1 MKDNVYKF
9 MVNCKKYVKCIFSNT
24 FFLWLISSIVL
35 TLIVENISLLSDRT
49 LYGSSQFDFVK
60 FTYNLLLIMLSS
72 SFIFLFKKRIFWFS
86 LVSLTWIGLSLG
98 NKMLLSFRGSP
109 LTISDIQ
116 MANMGLTLINQYFTK
131 VQIYL
136 AIILILIIV
145 ALFILLFIKS
155 PKKQKVNY
163 FLIIPSIIAFAFCF
177 KGYSN
182 KLISSQV
189 LSTNFW
195 DITTAYNSYGFPYS
209 FTSTVFN
216 YGIEK
221 PNGYS
226 EDYITNLSMELNTDT
241 LASATSDI
249 YSSISVDNQN
259 TNNKP
264 NIIMVQLESFFDPT
278 LMNDL
283 TFSEDPIPNFRRL
296 SEEYSSGYL
305 TVPTIGGGTSNTE
318 FEVITGLSTKLF
330 GPGQFPYNTLLQTS
344 TSESL
349 AYYLKNQG
357 YEATAMHNHYATFY
371 GRNIAYANLG
381 FDRFISRETMNIWE
395 YTPLTYAKDTVFVR
409 DIPELLSS
417 TDKSDFIYAVS
428 MQGHGS
434 YPDYEILP
442 EVNITVSGENLSAA
456 DKYRWEYYVQEINEM
471 DAIVLDLINEVN
483 ALGEPTIMAFYG
495 DHLPGLNIT
504 NDRLSDGT
512 IYDTPLL
519 IWDNLGLDKDSLS
532 LKSYQ
537 LSSYLLD
544 KLHLQGG
551 IVSSLHQLKSEYD
564 NYLDSLHAIQYDI
577 LYGKKYSY
585 GGESPYS
592 KTNMLFGFKEQGVG
606 EIEYEDDLI
615 ILKGGNFTESSKVCV
630 NGKEV
635 DTAFYGDTMLA
646 ISKDS
651 LKPGDTYTIRQVA
664 GDGTVL
670 RETFEYAY

>member
-1 MKDNVYKF
+1 MRDNVYKF

-241 LASATSDI
+241 LTSATSDI

-259 TNNKP
+259 TNKKP

-305 TVPTIGGGTSNTE
+305 TVPVIGGGTSNTE

-330 GPGQFPYNTLLQTS
+330 GPGQFPYNSLLQTS
-344 TSESL
+344 TSESM
-349 AYYLKNQG
+349 AYYLKDQG
-357 YEATAMHNHYATFY
+357 YSTTAMHNHEAIFY
-371 GRNIAYANLG
+371 GRNVAYANLG
-381 FDRFISRETMNIWE
+381 FDRFVPRETMNVE
-395 YTPLTYAKDTVFVR
+395 YTPTYYAKDTVFIN
-409 DIPELLSS
+409 DIPELISS
-417 TDKSDFIYAVS
+417 TEEKDFIYAVS
-428 MQGHGS
+428 VQGHGS

-442 EVNITVSGENLSAA
+442 EVNITVDGEDLSEG
-456 DKYRWEYYVQEINEM
+456 DKNSWQYYVQQIHEM
-471 DAIVLDLINEVN
+471 DQVVMNLINKVN
-483 ALGEPTIMAFYG
+483 ETEEPTVIAFYG
-495 DHLPGLNIT
+495 DHLPSLGISNTRLNK
-504 NDRLSDGT
+504 GT

-519 IWDNLGLDKDSLS
+519 IWDNIGLEKEDLS
-532 LKSYQ
+532 LPSYQ
-537 LSSYLLD
+537 LSAYLLD
-544 KLHLQGG
+544 KLNIPGG
-551 IVSSLHQLKSEYD
+551 IISSLHQLKSNDEDYFD
-564 NYLDSLHAIQYDI
+564 ELHALQYDI
-577 LYGKKYSY
+577 LYGKKYAY
-585 GGESPYS
+585 NKENLYT
-592 KTNMLFGFKEQGVG
+592 KTNMQFGFKEPGVG
-606 EIEYEDDLI
+606 SIEYEDDLI
-615 ILKGGNFTESSKVCV
+615 ILKGGNFTENSKVCV

-635 DTAFYGDTMLA
+635 ETTFYGDTVLA

-651 LKPGDTYTIRQVA
+651 LNVGDTYTIRQV
-664 GDGTVL
+664 DRNDTVL
-670 RETFEYAY
+670 METFEYAY